1 MCLDIGIAVCGPNE
15 ALVISGMFQG
25 GKPTFI
31 NGGRA
36 IVCPC
41 IQTVQRIPL
50 NTMTLEV
57 HSPRVYTSQG
67 VPISVVGTAQVKING
82 SSEEMLS
89 YAAEQFGGKPVNEI
103 LQICL
108 ETMEGHQRAIMG
120 NMSVEEIYRDRK
132 TFSKKVFEVAS
143 VDLHNMGIAVIS
155 YTLKDVRDEVG
166 YLASLGQAR
175 TAQVKRDA
183 LIGEAEAR
191 RDATIAEA
199 LAEEQRMESKLEND
213 TEIARSKRDFELKK
227 ATYDTEVNTAK
238 AEAEMAY
245 SLQAA
250 KVQAKIKEEE
260 MQVKVVERAQNIA
273 IQEQEI
279 MRREK
284 ELDSK
289 VKKPAEAEKYRLE
302 KIADAEKQKVVLE
315 AEAEA
320 EAVALRGEAEAYA
333 IEVKAKAEA
342 EQMAKKADAWKE
354 YKEAAL
360 VDMMLKVL
368 PKIAAEVA
376 GPISETNKITMVAT
390 GDGPIGASRV
400 TNEVLD
406 IMSSLPDTVKKMTGV
421 DITARMA
428 QA

>member
-1 MCLDIGIAVCGPNE
+1 MCFNIGIVVCGPNE

-82 SSEEMLS
+82 SSEEMLG
-89 YAAEQFGGKPVNEI
+89 YAAEQFGGKPVDQI
-103 LQICL
+103 LNICL

-183 LIGEAEAR
+183 LIGEAEAKKES
-191 RDATIAEA
+191 TIAEA
-199 LAEEQRMESKLEND
+199 LAEEQRMESKLVND

-227 ATYDTEVNTAK
+227 AVYDTEVNTAK

-260 MQVKVVERAQNIA
+260 MQVKVVERMQNIA

-289 VKKPAEAEKYRLE
+289 VRKPAEAEKYRLE
-302 KIADAEKQKVVLE
+302 KIAEAERQKVVLE

-320 EAVALRGEAEAYA
+320 EATALRGEAEAYA

-368 PKIAAEVA
+368 PKVAAEVA
-376 GPISETNKITMVAT
+376 GPLSETNKITMVAT

-406 IMSSLPDTVKKMTGV
+406 IMGSLPDTVKKMTGV
-421 DITARMA
+421 DITTRMA
-428 QA
+428 RA